1 MCQMHESA
9 LFLGAPRAQ
18 GSPFL
23 LERVMWSVS
32 PALTVQSR
40 DWDSNRITFMPG
52 FASFFRWGCSRKLE
66 WKRGTTNSSQ
76 AAWSWTRRCWLPR
89 ACPRQG

>member
-1 MCQMHESA
+1 MCQMHDSA

-32 PALTVQSR
+32 PASTVQSR
-40 DWDSNRITFMPG
+40 DWDFNYIIFMP
-52 FASFFRWGCSRKLE
+52 
-66 WKRGTTNSSQ
+66 
-76 AAWSWTRRCWLPR
+76 
-89 ACPRQG
+89 